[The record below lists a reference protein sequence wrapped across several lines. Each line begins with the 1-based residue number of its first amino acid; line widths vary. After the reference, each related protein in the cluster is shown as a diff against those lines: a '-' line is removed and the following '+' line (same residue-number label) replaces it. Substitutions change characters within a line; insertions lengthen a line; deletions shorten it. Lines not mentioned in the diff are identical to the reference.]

1 MELRPKYIPSCSWPS
16 ALVGEDTEMEG
27 AYDPDMVKK
36 QEIK

>member
-1 MELRPKYIPSCSWPS
+1 MELRPKYISSYSWSS

-27 AYDPDMVKK
+27 AYNPDMVKK